1 MFGIFLKLGI
11 HHILNYEAY
20 DHILFVTLLT
30 IGYRPRQWK
39 IVLALVTAF
48 TLGHTAS
55 LAIATLGYLSI
66 QRSLV
71 EWMIVITILITAVE
85 NIITGEKEGHHAFSL
100 KYWLKYALAML
111 FGLIHG
117 LGFAS
122 YLQALLGREG
132 HVLVPLLSFN
142 IGVELGQ
149 WVVVVIIMC
158 LTFMLV
164 MLFHMKIRMWNQVV
178 STIGIVISLIL
189 LVTRFPWK

>member
-30 IGYRPRQWK
+30 IVYRPGQWK

-55 LAIATLGYLSI
+55 LAIATLGFLSI

-71 EWMIVITILITAVE
+71 EWMIVITIFITAVE
-85 NIITGEKEGHHAFSL
+85 DLFTRETEDHRVFSL
-100 KYWLKYALAML
+100 KYWLKYAIAMM

-122 YLQALLGREG
+122 YLQALLGKEG
-132 HVLVPLLSFN
+132 HLVVPLLAFN
-142 IGVELGQ
+142 MGVEAGQ
-149 WVVVVIIMC
+149 WVVVFFVMC
-158 LTFMLV
+158 LTYLLV
-164 MLFHMKIRMWNQVV
+164 SLLHVRFRIWNLSV
-178 STIGIVISLIL
+178 SVAGTVISLIL
-189 LVTRFPWK
+189 LVVRVPW